1 MNKEIRELYRLVKQS
16 ISQENRNIAEVRR
29 ENTQYYK
36 GKLAILEA
44 VKAYMEINN
53 MVEVYKNDILHK
65 NK

>member
-29 ENTQYYK
+29 KNNQYYK